1 MHIAVIGAGSWG
13 TTLAD
18 LLARN
23 GHDVRLWAYE
33 QEVVESINRYHV
45 NALFLAESRLAESL
59 KAYRE
64 LSDTAAGAE
73 LVVSAVPSHAVREVM
88 TQLAAILAGRRM
100 PLMATVSKGLEES
113 TLNTMT
119 DVLGEIFPDAQIA
132 ALSGPS
138 FAQEVYARHPTAVVA
153 ASSTPEASSAVQQ
166 VFSTSHFRV
175 YTSAD
180 PLGVQLGG
188 ALKNVIAIAAGLLHG
203 LRLGHNTLAALMTR
217 GLAELTRLGQ
227 AMGANPMTFAGLA
240 GMGDLILTATGALS
254 RNRALGIELAEGRSL
269 EQILAGRRTVA
280 EGVRTA
286 RAAVELSQRAGVE
299 LPIAQEVANILFA
312 GKHPDE
318 AVRHLMDRELKAE
331 HWR

>member
-1 MHIAVIGAGSWG
+1 VHIAVIGAGSWG

-23 GHDVRLWAYE
+23 GHNVRLWAYE

-59 KAYRE
+59 TAYRE

-88 TQLAAILAGRRM
+88 SRLAAILPGGRM
-100 PLMATVSKGLEES
+100 PLMVSVSKGLEES

-119 DVLGEIFPDAQIA
+119 DVLGEIFPDAQVT

-153 ASSTPEASSAVQQ
+153 ASSTPETSTAVQQ

-299 LPIAQEVANILFA
+299 LPIAQEVANILFE

>member
-1 MHIAVIGAGSWG
+1 
-13 TTLAD
+13 
-18 LLARN
+18 
-23 GHDVRLWAYE
+23 
-33 QEVVESINRYHV
+33 
-45 NALFLAESRLAESL
+45 
-59 KAYRE
+59 
-64 LSDTAAGAE
+64 
-73 LVVSAVPSHAVREVM
+73 
-88 TQLAAILAGRRM
+88 M
-100 PLMATVSKGLEES
+100 PLMVTVSKGLEES

-119 DVLGEIFPDAQIA
+119 DVLGEIFPDAQVT

-153 ASSTPEASSAVQQ
+153 ASSTPETSTAVQQ

-299 LPIAQEVANILFA
+299 LPIAQEVANILFE